1 MIEVSENILR
11 EADFMAISMLSG
23 CVMVFLYD
31 VLRIF
36 RKLVTHGTIALAIED
51 MLYWVFS
58 ALFIFAMLYR
68 KNDGLIR
75 GFAIGGIVTGMLVY
89 NYLISSWATGVVAR
103 ILKKLIRL
111 FLYPLHL
118 LGKWTKKPAHFMHHQ
133 AVRLWK
139 RAAKLLKNVYKEVK
153 IGVKKR

>member
-1 MIEVSENILR
+1 MIEVSGNILR
-11 EADFMAISMLSG
+11 EADFMAVSLLSG

-51 MLYWVFS
+51 MLYWTFS
-58 ALFIFAMLYR
+58 ALFVFAMLYR

-75 GFAIGGIVTGMLVY
+75 GFAIGGIVAGMFLY
-89 NYLISSWATGVVAR
+89 NYLISSWATVIVAR
-103 ILKKLIRL
+103 LLKKLIRL
-111 FLYPLHL
+111 VLYPLHL
-118 LGKWTKKPAHFMHHQ
+118 LAEWTKKPVRFMHHQ
-133 AVRLWK
+133 TARLWK
-139 RAAKLLKNVYKEVK
+139 KGAKLLKNVYKEVK

>member
-1 MIEVSENILR
+1 MIEVSGNILR
-11 EADFMAISMLSG
+11 EADFMAVSMLSG
-23 CVMVFLYD
+23 CVLVFIYD

-51 MLYWVFS
+51 MLYWTFC

-89 NYLISSWATGVVAR
+89 NYLISSWATGDRKSVV
-103 ILKKLIRL
+103 
-111 FLYPLHL
+111 
-118 LGKWTKKPAHFMHHQ
+118 
-133 AVRLWK
+133 
-139 RAAKLLKNVYKEVK
+139 
-153 IGVKKR
+153 